1 MIAYRSDELIPSSDF
16 AKKFGSYLTK
26 IKENALDKIAILK
39 NNHIEAVL
47 VSKDEYERM
56 QKALDML
63 EHYEIYQTIEKRT
76 STPCKSISH
85 DEMLA
90 RLGIDANE
98 LKE

>member
-16 AKKFGSYLTK
+16 AKKFGSYLAK

-56 QKALDML
+56 QEALEL
-63 EHYEIYQTIEKRT
+63 IEHYEIYQTIEKRT
-76 STPCKSISH
+76 SLPYQSVSQK
-85 DEMLA
+85 EMLA
-90 RLGIDANE
+90 RLGIDENE
-98 LKE
+98 LEE